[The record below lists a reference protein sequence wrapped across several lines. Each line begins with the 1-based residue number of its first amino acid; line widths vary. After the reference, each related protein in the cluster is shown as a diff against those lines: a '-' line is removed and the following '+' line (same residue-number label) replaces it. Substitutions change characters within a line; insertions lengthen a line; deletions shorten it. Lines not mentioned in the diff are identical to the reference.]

1 MKTLVMVLYRFT
13 NTATALTTTT
23 MTHTQGGHTG
33 GITQLAWGPGSKLL
47 ASTGADTTTATG
59 TTSGHTLA
67 VHAYPSCTRLHA
79 APTGST
85 ARPTGLAYARN
96 GSALALAGGANGLDF
111 WVASGDSS
119 AATGPVLSET
129 YACKRGTGLTAAAAK
144 GLHLCVAQWPLEA
157 GSVVSGS
164 AGGALCLWRSRSCAR
179 TVPSAHSGAP
189 VTCLRARPCVTG
201 PNGATTLAASS
212 SGCEAFA
219 LVTGGQDGTVR
230 LWSRDLAQLAVLS
243 VAQATLLSIAAP
255 RSVALS
261 SSGRRVLVLTRGAE
275 LLELATTEG
284 PVAAAADGDA
294 EADSDA
300 TAATTL
306 AVVRPPAGR
315 DVNGGPLAAGHAG
328 ASLTALAAHPASSE
342 FATGGDDSV
351 LRVWGSTAGLPPR
364 TFPLAGAAACAGYSA
379 DGCLLA
385 VGLTVGQT
393 VGKVAVLRLSGVEEP
408 PAVSE
413 DAPPAAEGS
422 EEGEDS
428 AAAAAADAVTAAAAK
443 AGPALPLPHIAE
455 LVLPGGAV
463 PTSVRFAP
471 SGAVLAVGCVDGSVL
486 LYSTAAKQWALLHTA
501 AAVATALDGPVT
513 AMDFTANSAWL
524 RVSSSSG
531 QSAAAVR
538 TATGAVA
545 APAMTEL
552 RSSASKPPPSWAT
565 HTCLSHGSQG
575 IYSGTSSSGSS
586 VVALDVCAA
595 GAAEGLSPAIL
606 AAGDA
611 QGWVQLLKHPA
622 VSVQAPA
629 ARFKAHC
636 GPLSALAISSGSG
649 GEDSASASSGGG
661 VKCYTAGLRDRCVYQ
676 WGLEADDGAESG
688 DEGDDTAVDS
698 SAAVASDDADEED
711 EEAKAAAALARA
723 LKLVEA
729 AEDEVSF
736 MKFLGNFQDTDVTN
750 QL

>member
-1 MKTLVMVLYRFT
+1 MVLYRFT
-13 NTATALTTTT
+13 NTATAHTTTT
-23 MTHTQGGHTG
+23 TKHTQGGHTG

-47 ASTGADTTTATG
+47 ASTGADTTATA
-59 TTSGHTLA
+59 TSGHTLA

-119 AATGPVLSET
+119 AATGSVLSESYT
-129 YACKRGTGLTAAAAK
+129 CKRGTGLTAVAAK

-164 AGGALCLWRSRSCAR
+164 AGGALCLWRGRSCAR
-179 TVPSAHSGAP
+179 TVVSAHAGAP

-201 PNGATTLAASS
+201 ANGATTLATGS

-243 VAQATLLSIAAP
+243 VAQATLLSISAP

-284 PVAAAADGDA
+284 PAPAAADGDV

-300 TAATTL
+300 TATAAA

-315 DVNGGPLAAGHAG
+315 DVNRGPLAAGHAG
-328 ASLTALAAHPASSE
+328 ASLTALAAHPATAE
-342 FATGGDDSV
+342 FATGGDDGV

-408 PAVSE
+408 PAVSD

-422 EEGEDS
+422 EKGDDS
-428 AAAAAADAVTAAAAK
+428 ATAAAAAVAADVAAAAAK

-455 LVLPGGAV
+455 LILPGGAV

-471 SGAVLAVGCVDGSVL
+471 SGAVLAVGCADGSVL
-486 LYSTAAKQWALLHTA
+486 FYSTAAKQWALLHTA
-501 AAVATALDGPVT
+501 AAAATALGGPVT

-524 RVSSSSG
+524 RISSSSG
-531 QSAAAVR
+531 QTAAVVR

-565 HTCLSHGSQG
+565 HTCLTHGSQG
-575 IYSGTSSSGSS
+575 IYSGTNSTGSSS
-586 VVALDVCAA
+586 VVTLDVCAA
-595 GAAEGLSPAIL
+595 GAAEGLSTAVM

-611 QGWVQLLKHPA
+611 EGWVQLLKHPA

-629 ARFKAHC
+629 AHFKAHC

-649 GEDSASASSGGG
+649 GEDSTASSGGG

-688 DEGDDTAVDS
+688 DEGDDIAVNSTA
-698 SAAVASDDADEED
+698 ASDDADEED

-729 AEDEVSF
+729 AEDEVC
-736 MKFLGNFQDTDVTN
+736 LLENF
-750 QL
+750 